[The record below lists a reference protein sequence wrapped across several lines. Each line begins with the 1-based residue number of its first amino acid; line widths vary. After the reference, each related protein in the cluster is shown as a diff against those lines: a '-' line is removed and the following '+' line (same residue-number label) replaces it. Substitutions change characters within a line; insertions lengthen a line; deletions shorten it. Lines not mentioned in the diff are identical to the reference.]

1 MRSIPAFIEV
11 DVKSLTVLILRQFSA
26 RIVGSFY
33 WVFLTFNEEIMN
45 TRVFFAVF
53 KRNFIGY
60 FANPT
65 GYVFICVFVLLSSIA
80 AFLPYEFFSA
90 NLANLDQLNQWFPLI
105 MFVFIPAIT
114 MGIWAD
120 ERRQGTDELLLTIP
134 AGDCDIVCGKYF
146 SAVAIYTVS
155 LLFSCACN
163 YAILNYLGNPD
174 KGLFVCT
181 YIGYWFTGIAML
193 AIGMVASFLTANLTI
208 AYIIGAIFCVP
219 LVAFHWADAAPIG
232 RDFAAFVKQFSI
244 NSQFDTFGRGIVG
257 FASIVYFLAI
267 VAVMLYL
274 CMVLI
279 GKRHWSASQ
288 QFVGGFHYT
297 VRAVSLT
304 VIGFALVMILG
315 RFDLRADLTAEKLS
329 SLSPLTVQLIQKIDP
344 EHPVVIEAYLSPEV
358 PDTFIQT
365 RMNIISVLKEFESK
379 SNGKISVRFHEIRPY
394 TADAIRA
401 SERYGITPREVWYD
415 AQGIRNN
422 ANIFLGVAFR
432 CGLQSLTLP
441 FINRGLSPEYEL
453 IHALCSVTDPQKK
466 RVGVLKTDVPIFGQF
481 SMQTFSQSPDMRIVE
496 ELRKRYNV
504 VEVDPAQPLTERY
517 DALIAVQPS
526 TLGPQE
532 MQNFIMA
539 IQSGQPTVI
548 FEDAFPIN
556 FGGIGG
562 TSEPRR
568 PRNQNPFMQQ
578 QQMQP
583 KGEIGMLWRFLGVDF
598 DGGNSVW
605 QAYNPIRKL
614 RTLPQGF
621 VFLDN
626 AIDEDAKNMVSP
638 FDRESP
644 ITKNLQYLMLP
655 FPGSMR
661 KSSQSRFEY
670 KPLVWT
676 VQKPSGTTSVANA
689 RAAMQQVSMESI
701 DEVLNRMN
709 TITNGPKEIA
719 AQVTGEYTLP
729 AHMVEEGEPQP
740 VKINVVLV
748 ADIDML
754 HDQVFMMQEQG
765 SPPGMGINLDF
776 ENVSFILN
784 AIDHVAGDERFL
796 AIRTRRPT
804 HRTLQRIDKATDEMW
819 QQTAEKREVY
829 KKEMEKQIGE
839 EQDKLESRLE
849 QIRKEMTQKGLSQ
862 EEVLARVNAVSV
874 ATIKNMAMKNES
886 LRQEVNTKEEEAKAK
901 MNDYIQMI
909 QGKYKFYAVA
919 LPPIPPLLIGLLVF
933 ITRRVREYEGVP
945 KTRIRK

>member
-1 MRSIPAFIEV
+1 
-11 DVKSLTVLILRQFSA
+11 
-26 RIVGSFY
+26 
-33 WVFLTFNEEIMN
+33 MN
-45 TRVFFAVF
+45 TRVLFAVF

-105 MFVFIPAIT
+105 MLVFIPAIT

-134 AGDCDIVCGKYF
+134 AGDSDIVCGKYL

-155 LLFSCACN
+155 LLFSFACN

-174 KGLFVCT
+174 RGLFLCT
-181 YIGYWFTGIAML
+181 YIGYWFTGTAML

-208 AYIIGAIFCVP
+208 AYIVGTIFCAP
-219 LVAFHWADAAPIG
+219 LVALHWVDAAPVG
-232 RDFAAFVKQFSI
+232 RDFAAFVQQFSI
-244 NSQFDTFGRGIVG
+244 SNQFDAFGRGIVSS
-257 FASIVYFLAI
+257 ANVVYFLAI

-297 VRAVSLT
+297 VRAVSLA
-304 VIGFALVMILG
+304 VIGFALVMILE
-315 RFDLRADLTAEKLS
+315 RFDLRADMTAEKLS
-329 SLSPLTVQLIQKIDP
+329 SLSPLTVQLIQKVDP
-344 EHPVVIEAYLSPEV
+344 AHPVVIEAYLSPEV

-379 SNGKISVRFHEIRPY
+379 SGGKIAVRFHEIRPY
-394 TADAIRA
+394 TAEALLA

-466 RVGVLKTDVPIFGQF
+466 RVGVLKTDVPLFGQF
-481 SMQTFSQSPDMRIVE
+481 SMQTFSQSPEMRIVE
-496 ELRKRYNV
+496 ELKKRYNV
-504 VEVDPAQPLTERY
+504 VEVDPAQPLAEKY
-517 DALIAVQPS
+517 DALVAVQPS
-526 TLGPQE
+526 TLGPME
-532 MQNFIMA
+532 MQNFVA
-539 IQSGQPTVI
+539 AVQNGQPTVI
-548 FEDAFPIN
+548 FEDSFPVN

-562 TSEPRR
+562 TNEPRR
-568 PRNQNPFMQQ
+568 PKNANPFMQQ

-598 DGGNSVW
+598 DGADSVW

-614 RTLPQGF
+614 QSLPQGY

-626 AIDEDAKNMVSP
+626 TIDENTKSVVSS

-644 ITKNLQYLMLP
+644 ITKNMQYMMFP
-655 FPGSMR
+655 FPGTMQ
-661 KSSQSRFEY
+661 KSSQSRFDY
-670 KPLVWT
+670 QPLAWT
-676 VQKPSGTTSVANA
+676 IYKPSGTTSVSAA
-689 RAAMQQVSMESI
+689 RAAIQQASMESI
-701 DEVLNRMN
+701 DELLNRVN
-709 TITNGPKEIA
+709 IITNGPKELAVRI
-719 AQVTGEYTLP
+719 TGEYTP
-729 AHMVEEGEPQP
+729 PTTSNPEKPEETPKPQP

-784 AIDHVAGDERFL
+784 AIDHVAGDDRFL

-804 HRTLQRIDKATDEMW
+804 HRTLQRIDKVTDEMW
-819 QQTAEKREVY
+819 QQTAEKREMY
-829 KKEMEKQIGE
+829 KKEMEKKVNE
-839 EQDKLESRLE
+839 EQEKLESRLE
-849 QIRKEMTQKGLSQ
+849 KIRTEMRQKGLSQ
-862 EEVLARVNAVSV
+862 EEVLARVTAASTS
-874 ATIKNMAMKNES
+874 AGQKMARDNET
-886 LRQEVNTKEEEAKAK
+886 LRHEVNTKVEEAKAK
-901 MNDYIQMI
+901 MNDYIQAI
-909 QGKYKFYAVA
+909 QGRYRFYAVA
-919 LPPIPPLLIGLLVF
+919 LPPIPPLLIGLFVY
-933 ITRRVREYEGVP
+933 ISRRVREYEGVP
-945 KTRIRK
+945 KSRMRK